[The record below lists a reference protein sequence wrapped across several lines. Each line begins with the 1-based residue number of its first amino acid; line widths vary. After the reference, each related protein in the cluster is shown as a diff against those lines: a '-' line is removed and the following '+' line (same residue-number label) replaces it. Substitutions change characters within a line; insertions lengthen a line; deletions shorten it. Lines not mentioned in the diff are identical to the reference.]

1 MSKKP
6 LNQNTKFT
14 QDFIKTFETDFIF
27 NNEPQNRYKDLKSN
41 LINSNSQKK
50 QKLSDL
56 KNLINTIEDCNLKKA
71 SKNLLFGSGNINSSI
86 MLIGDAPGEEE
97 DESGLLFQG
106 DVGKLLEKMLLAINV
121 SMDNIYLTY
130 SINYKTTDERK
141 PNTSDIK
148 RYSKFLKQHIS
159 IINPQMLILM
169 GGTAMEAVTGL
180 KSKISDERGKW
191 KEIIIGS
198 KTVPLMI
205 SYSPSYLI
213 RFPEN
218 KKYSWKDLKMIKQK
232 REKRVVGWKEHAA
245 LPDLNVKSVIAK
257 IDTGATLASID
268 AADIKIV
275 TRDKVKY
282 VKFKVMKRNN
292 TVRKTSAPLEGYKRI
307 KSSNGDVER
316 RPYIKTTLLMDGISK
331 KIELTLTDRGPMDY
345 TMLIGRR
352 ALGRRWVVNPS
363 VSFLTKPKRE

>member
-50 QKLSDL
+50 QKLFDL
-56 KNLINTIEDCNLKKA
+56 KNQINTIEDCNLKKA
-71 SKNLLFGSGNINSSI
+71 SKNLLFGRGNINSSI
-86 MLIGDAPGEEE
+86 MLIGDAPNEEE

-130 SINYKTTDERK
+130 SINYMTTDERK

-148 RYSKFLKQHIS
+148 RYSKFLKEHIS

-169 GGTAMEAVTGL
+169 GGTAMESVTGL

-218 KKYSWKDLKMIKQK
+218 KKYSWEDLKMIKQK
-232 REKRVVGWKEHAA
+232 IQ
-245 LPDLNVKSVIAK
+245 DLN
-257 IDTGATLASID
+257 
-268 AADIKIV
+268 IK
-275 TRDKVKY
+275 
-282 VKFKVMKRNN
+282 F
-292 TVRKTSAPLEGYKRI
+292 
-307 KSSNGDVER
+307 
-316 RPYIKTTLLMDGISK
+316 
-331 KIELTLTDRGPMDY
+331 
-345 TMLIGRR
+345 
-352 ALGRRWVVNPS
+352 
-363 VSFLTKPKRE
+363 